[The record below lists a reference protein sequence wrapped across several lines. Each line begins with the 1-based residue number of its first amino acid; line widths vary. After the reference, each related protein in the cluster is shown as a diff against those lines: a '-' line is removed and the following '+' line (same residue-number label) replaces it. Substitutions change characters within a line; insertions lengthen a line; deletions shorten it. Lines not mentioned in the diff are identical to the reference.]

1 MILRVKYLFFWGVIL
16 VCLNCYSQ
24 ATWVPTIDS
33 IVADIN
39 RVKFTRTLVIKDT
52 VAMLSGYKEKEI
64 RAYFQGDV
72 LKKTV
77 VLFRNSKRIREV
89 YYGPGESY
97 KNRVVYVKDY
107 DGESLALSAEVY
119 FWERKLV
126 KAIITDPV
134 NEDERN
140 HPEKILDRANYE
152 LLVNVKK

>member
-1 MILRVKYLFFWGVIL
+1 MIGISGALL
-16 VCLNCYSQ
+16 YSQ
-24 ATWVPTIDS
+24 PTWAPKIDS
-33 IVADIN
+33 IVSGIN
-39 RVKFTRTLVIKDT
+39 REKFTRTLVINDT

-64 RAYFQGDV
+64 KAYFVGNT

-77 VLFRNSKRIREV
+77 VLFRNSSRVREV
-89 YYGPGESY
+89 YYGPGESH

-107 DGESLALSAEVY
+107 DGETLALCAEVY
-119 FWERKLV
+119 FWDRKLV
-126 KAIITDPV
+126 KSIITDPV

>member
-1 MILRVKYLFFWGVIL
+1 VVLKLKYCFLL
-16 VCLNCYSQ
+16 VVGIHGSMVYSQ
-24 ATWVPTIDS
+24 ATWTPTIDS
-33 IVADIN
+33 IVSEIN
-39 RVKFTRTLVIKDT
+39 GEKFTRTIVINDT

-64 RAYFQGDV
+64 KAYFAGNI

-77 VLFRNSKRIREV
+77 TTFRNSKRVREV
-89 YYGPGESY
+89 YYGPGETY

-107 DGESLALSAEVY
+107 DGETLALYAEVY

-126 KAIITDPV
+126 KSIITDPV

-140 HPEKILDRANYE
+140 HPERIFDRANYE

>member
-1 MILRVKYLFFWGVIL
+1 MFLRLKYWIFCFIA
-16 VCLNCYSQ
+16 LNGISSYSQ
-24 ATWVPTIDS
+24 STWAPKIDS

-39 RVKFTRTLVIKDT
+39 RQKFTRTLVINDT
-52 VAMLSGYKEKEI
+52 IAMLSGYKEREI
-64 RAYFQGDV
+64 KAYFTGDV

-107 DGESLALSAEVY
+107 DGESLALCAEVY

-126 KAIITDPV
+126 KSIITDPV

-140 HPEKILDRANYE
+140 HPEKIFNRANYE